1 MFVFSVCRLVSR
13 RRHYIS
19 TIPRLSAAPH
29 RTVLALLMH
38 TAPHMFLHAP
48 SCALCDAIS
57 FPPVLRG
64 WARTAFL
71 RIARP
76 CVASFPPAALPAF
89 FGTTRQS
96 DSPCPL
102 VPPLLLRLLEP
113 SPIHGREHGVSR
125 VSALSSCHA
134 CHGLRPRG
142 ADRAKPLAA
151 RSVLTSGLC
160 DPVVLS
166 PLLRFRGSVP
176 SAFRLTACVLAV
188 LRLRLGITPRA
199 PRTRYPAAGQA
210 LPGRD
215 SLPLDL
221 FKAALPGRTTNSV
234 SGKKY
239 ESGLHWNGKTA
250 IYTSRGFGIEPRPA
264 PQVRFLCRPEITLI
278 TIHPVNSP

>member
-29 RTVLALLMH
+29 RTVLALLMR

-89 FGTTRQS
+89 FGATRQS

-113 SPIHGREHGVSR
+113 SPIHGRGHGVSR
-125 VSALSSCHA
+125 VAALSQYHA
-134 CHGLRPRG
+134 CHGLRPPG
-142 ADRAKPLAA
+142 ADAARPLAA
-151 RSVLTSGLC
+151 CSHVDFRPCEAVVHSLYSELSGLN
-160 DPVVLS
+160 PFNLS
-166 PLLRFRGSVP
+166 
-176 SAFRLTACVLAV
+176 A
-188 LRLRLGITPRA
+188 
-199 PRTRYPAAGQA
+199 Y
-210 LPGRD
+210 
-215 SLPLDL
+215 
-221 FKAALPGRTTNSV
+221 
-234 SGKKY
+234 
-239 ESGLHWNGKTA
+239 GLHACGPTHEVSLKGLA
-250 IYTSRGFGIEPRPA
+250 IRRLAKPYRSGIPSR
-264 PQVRFLCRPEITLI
+264 
-278 TIHPVNSP
+278 